1 MKTWGIIGALFFVAA
16 VTVGYFCNFDGA
28 IIIDIG
34 AAAFGLCSLIIGAIK
49 SGKTKNVKTWK
60 TVLIICFA
68 VIGGVLCCIGGLS
81 QNMFE
86 ELAGAAL
93 ASLAVIFGVI
103 FAKTKKQKKNNKPC
117 GR

>member
-1 MKTWGIIGALFFVAA
+1 MGNHWRA
-16 VTVGYFCNFDGA
+16 VFCSSGPVGYFCNFDGD
-28 IIIDIG
+28 IIIEIG

-60 TVLIICFA
+60 TVLIVCFA

-81 QNMFE
+81 QNIFS

-93 ASLAVIFGVI
+93 ALLAVIFGVI
-103 FAKTKKQKKNNKPC
+103 FAKTK
-117 GR
+117 

>member
-28 IIIDIG
+28 IIIEIG
-34 AAAFGLCSLIIGAIK
+34 AAAFGLCSLVIGAIK

-68 VIGGVLCCIGGLS
+68 VIWRGFVLYWRIEPKYFCRISRRSTCFIGR
-81 QNMFE
+81 NFWRN
-86 ELAGAAL
+86 
-93 ASLAVIFGVI
+93 FC
-103 FAKTKKQKKNNKPC
+103 KNKITI
-117 GR
+117 